1 MSVPQRR
8 ARSLEDK
15 DRRRQDILL
24 AGHAYLIEVG
34 LEAFTMQQLA
44 DRAGLA
50 KGTVYLYFETRE
62 AVLLALIEAKLDRW
76 ADEMQNAVG
85 KGSLTDTV
93 WLTLLFQTVQLDPL
107 LLPLLTR
114 LDLLIEHNI
123 STAALIAHKKRWHH
137 VMVAHAET
145 AENCLGLS
153 EDEAMEAVV
162 SVGTFLLGVAQ
173 VDQGPKIDPGLLP
186 QDVVESIGS
195 YDIYARYLV
204 NGRRILA
211 GIRAGI

>member
-1 MSVPQRR
+1 MSAPQRR
-8 ARSLEDK
+8 ARSIEDK
-15 DRRRQDILL
+15 DRRRREILL
-24 AGHAYLIEVG
+24 AGHDYLIEVG
-34 LEAFTMQQLA
+34 LEGFTMQKLA

-62 AVLLALIEAKLDRW
+62 SVLLGLIEAKLDRW
-76 ADEMQNAVG
+76 AVEMQKAVG
-85 KGSLTDTV
+85 SVPGGDTE
-93 WLTLLFQTVQLDPL
+93 WLTNLFDTAQLDPL

-123 STAALIAHKKRWHH
+123 STAALIAHKKRWHQ

-145 AENCLGLS
+145 AKTCLGLS
-153 EDEAMEAVV
+153 GSAAMEAVV

-173 VDQGPKIDPGLLP
+173 IDQGPKIDPKLLP
-186 QDVVESIGS
+186 QEVVESIGS
-195 YDIYARYLV
+195 YDICARYLV
-204 NGRRILA
+204 NGQRILA